1 MQWPRTRPHKPL
13 DLVIMRKILCWPL
26 RLLAAA
32 VASSIL
38 AAGLYRFVDPP
49 VTPLMVIRAWEKI
62 SERKRPVVHKRW
74 KPYEE
79 VSPHLLAAVIA
90 AEDTRFLHHD
100 GFDWDAIEKAQEH
113 NDRTRGRR
121 LYGAS
126 TISMQTAKNVFL
138 WPSRSYVRKALEA
151 YFTLLIELLW
161 SKRRILEVYVNV
173 IEWGDGIY
181 GAEEAARRYFGVGAD
196 ELSPYQASL
205 MAAVLPNPRR
215 WSPRAPTPYVSQ
227 RSTIILSRMKHV
239 VLPE

>member
-1 MQWPRTRPHKPL
+1 M
-13 DLVIMRKILCWPL
+13 MRKILCWPL
-26 RLLAAA
+26 RLLAAV

-38 AAGLYRFVDPP
+38 AAGLYRFVNPP

-62 SERKRPVVHKRW
+62 AHHERPVVHKRW
-74 KPYEE
+74 RPYEE

-90 AEDTRFLHHD
+90 AEDTRFWRHD
-100 GFDWDAIEKAQEH
+100 GFDWDAIEKAQER
-113 NDRTRGRR
+113 NERTRGRR

-138 WPSRSYVRKALEA
+138 WPSRSYIRKALEA
-151 YFTLLIELLW
+151 YFTVLIEFLW

-196 ELSPYQASL
+196 ELSPSQASL
-205 MAAVLPNPRR
+205 MAAVLPNPRH

-227 RSTIILSRMKHV
+227 RGAIIQSRMKHV